1 MLAPWAEVTRADAS
15 AQAMQRARISEKAS
29 VQAMSE
35 EERTPSTLGNY
46 QILRPLGRGG
56 FAQVYLGE
64 HRHLRTQAAIKV
76 LDLRLTTLEYE
87 RFRQEAQTIAHLSH
101 PHIVRVLDFALE
113 QNVPYLVM
121 DYAPGGSLRQHYPGG
136 SRLPLDLVVSY
147 VDQVASALAYAHAQ
161 QIIHRDIKPDNLLL
175 GAHQCLLLSDF
186 GLALVLEQLSTNA
199 GAQDLV
205 GTTAYMAPEQIQGTP
220 QFASDQYAVGVMVY
234 EWLCGERPF
243 QGSFAQLIT
252 QHQQTPPPPLTAHQP
267 ELPVAVERVVLRALA
282 KHPEERFPTITA
294 FATALSQAARGSSPT
309 RILRRP
315 HPTSPLSPYST
326 LLLPQDEASALHSQ
340 AARARLVHSTA
351 RQTSIPGLPAQANPT
366 SSTLPPHAFP
376 PRTTAAFPH
385 PPLLS
390 RRRLLAGAALLT
402 LLGGTSVAAL
412 TTVLHQQELSH
423 HPVSTLQGTPTPART
438 TPSPQHTTKAA
449 APPPVKHGSALLT
462 YYGHST
468 PLTSAAWSPDGTR
481 IASAALQR
489 REVHL
494 WDSRTGK
501 RILLYHGHTQ
511 PVTDLAWSPD
521 GATLAS
527 GSADGSIHLWDPTT
541 GTNQL
546 VYHNHTQAVS
556 RIRWS
561 PDGTTIASGDR
572 GGQIHLWLPRPPA
585 GIFRY
590 STVNGGIIRDLAW
603 SPDGTTIASC
613 EGGNLVLLWKAANG
627 APLLAYGEH
636 TARVETV
643 AWSPSGPLLAS
654 GGNDGT
660 VQLWDRT
667 TGSVRSILQSP
678 HLSTFLSV
686 AWSPDGTRVAA
697 GGRPASQVPI
707 WTSEGREQAVYPGH
721 SGPVV
726 RVAWSPD
733 GKLLLSASA
742 DTSVRI
748 WKTL

>member
-252 QHQQTPPPPLTAHQP
+252 QHLQTPPPPLTAHQP

-326 LLLPQDEASALHSQ
+326 LLLPQDEASALHCPPDQHTRPTSTGEPHQ
-340 AARARLVHSTA
+340 FHTPPPRVPTTNHGCVPPSPAALAATTSRWRGSPDPARGHQCGCADHRLAPAGALPPPSFHAAGDPHPGAQHPLTTAHDEGSSTTSRQAWERAAHLLRPLHASHQRGLVPRWHTHRLRCSSAARGPPLGFSH
-351 RQTSIPGLPAQANPT
+351 RQA
-366 SSTLPPHAFP
+366 
-376 PRTTAAFPH
+376 H
-385 PPLLS
+385 PPL
-390 RRRLLAGAALLT
+390 
-402 LLGGTSVAAL
+402 
-412 TTVLHQQELSH
+412 
-423 HPVSTLQGTPTPART
+423 
-438 TPSPQHTTKAA
+438 
-449 APPPVKHGSALLT
+449 
-462 YYGHST
+462 
-468 PLTSAAWSPDGTR
+468 
-481 IASAALQR
+481 
-489 REVHL
+489 
-494 WDSRTGK
+494 
-501 RILLYHGHTQ
+501 
-511 PVTDLAWSPD
+511 
-521 GATLAS
+521 
-527 GSADGSIHLWDPTT
+527 
-541 GTNQL
+541 
-546 VYHNHTQAVS
+546 
-556 RIRWS
+556 
-561 PDGTTIASGDR
+561 
-572 GGQIHLWLPRPPA
+572 PRP
-585 GIFRY
+585 
-590 STVNGGIIRDLAW
+590 
-603 SPDGTTIASC
+603 
-613 EGGNLVLLWKAANG
+613 
-627 APLLAYGEH
+627 H
-636 TARVETV
+636 
-643 AWSPSGPLLAS
+643 
-654 GGNDGT
+654 
-660 VQLWDRT
+660 
-667 TGSVRSILQSP
+667 
-678 HLSTFLSV
+678 
-686 AWSPDGTRVAA
+686 
-697 GGRPASQVPI
+697 PAS
-707 WTSEGREQAVYPGH
+707 
-721 SGPVV
+721 
-726 RVAWSPD
+726 D
-733 GKLLLSASA
+733 
-742 DTSVRI
+742 
-748 WKTL
+748 